1 MLKKVLMGAFTT
13 LSIGIMLSL
22 NTVSAKALSNIK
34 IDESNNVQLIANYE
48 DISEVTA
55 VQLSLKVDSDVD
67 ADISFE
73 FNSENSIKI
82 SEYRYNAKTNC
93 LNIYMSDSKSLF
105 KGDESLDIGTVSAI
119 DAKGNAVDVKID
131 VVKDSL
137 KYVYQNVLEN
147 DEFEVD
153 IATKPATT
161 TTQTTTS
168 TTKPTTTTTKA
179 TTTTTKATTTTTK
192 ATTSTTKPTTT
203 TTKAT
208 TTTTKPTTTMTTTTT
223 TNPTTTATTSTTTA
237 TTESTTTTT
246 VTTTEKPVTTVA
258 TTTAANNG
266 HVASDDEFCQ
276 WAIND
281 YKNTTEIT
289 AANAELVEN
298 VDGMYEITL
307 SDEEGKVLDTYTIN
321 PDTGVGTNSAN
332 EEVNLP
338 QTGNNSMKN
347 ILIAVLAL
355 ILTGFGLCVVKISG
369 VIRRE
374 EYEK

>member
-34 IDESNNVQLIANYE
+34 IDELNNVQLIANYE

-82 SEYRYNAKTNC
+82 SEYRYNAKKNY

-105 KGDESLDIGTVSAI
+105 NGDETLDIGTVSAI

-131 VVKDSL
+131 VVEDSL
-137 KYVYQNVLEN
+137 KYVYQSVLEN

-161 TTQTTTS
+161 TTQTTTT

-179 TTTTTKATTTTTK
+179 TT
-192 ATTSTTKPTTT
+192 TTKPTTT

-208 TTTTKPTTTMTTTTT
+208 TTTTKPTTTITTTTDLTTTESTTTTT
-223 TNPTTTATTSTTTA
+223 TTALTTT
-237 TTESTTTTT
+237 TTTTT

-281 YKNTTEIT
+281 YKNTTDVT

-347 ILIAVLAL
+347 ILLAVFSL
-355 ILTGFGLCVVKISG
+355 ILIGFGFCVVKISG
-369 VIRRE
+369 VIRRD

>member
-1 MLKKVLMGAFTT
+1 MLKKVLMGVFTT

-22 NTVSAKALSNIK
+22 NTSSAKALSNIK

-105 KGDESLDIGTVSAI
+105 NGDETLDIGTVSAI
-119 DAKGNAVDVKID
+119 DAKGNAVDVRVD
-131 VVKDSL
+131 VVEDSL
-137 KYVYQNVLEN
+137 KYVYQSVLEN

-153 IATKPATT
+153 IATKPAITTT
-161 TTQTTTS
+161 TTQTTT
-168 TTKPTTTTTKA
+168 T
-179 TTTTTKATTTTTK
+179 
-192 ATTSTTKPTTT
+192 TTKPTTT

-208 TTTTKPTTTMTTTTT
+208 TTTTKPTTTTTKATTTTTKSTTTMTTTTT
-223 TNPTTTATTSTTTA
+223 TNPTTTESTTTA
-237 TTESTTTTT
+237 STT
-246 VTTTEKPVTTVA
+246 TTTEKPVTTVA
-258 TTTAANNG
+258 TTTTANNG

-281 YKNTTEIT
+281 YKNTTDVT

-307 SDEEGKVLDTYTIN
+307 SDEEGNVLDTYTIN

-347 ILIAVLAL
+347 ILLAVFSL
-355 ILTGFGLCVVKISG
+355 ILIGFGFCVVKISG
-369 VIRRE
+369 VIRRD

>member
-22 NTVSAKALSNIK
+22 NTVNAKALSNIK

-82 SEYRYNAKTNC
+82 SEYRYNAKKNC
-93 LNIYMSDSKSLF
+93 LNIYISDSKSIF
-105 KGDESLDIGTVSAI
+105 NGDETLDIGTVSAI

-131 VVKDSL
+131 VVEDSL

-153 IATKPATT
+153 IATKLATTTT
-161 TTQTTTS
+161 TTQTTT
-168 TTKPTTTTTKA
+168 TTAKPTTTTTKA
-179 TTTTTKATTTTTK
+179 TTT
-192 ATTSTTKPTTT
+192 TTKPTTT

-208 TTTTKPTTTMTTTTT
+208 TTTTKPTTTITTT
-223 TNPTTTATTSTTTA
+223 TNLT
-237 TTESTTTTT
+237 TTESTTTTTTT

-258 TTTAANNG
+258 TTTAVNNG
-266 HVASDDEFCQ
+266 HVASNDEFCQ

-281 YKNTTEIT
+281 YKNTTDVT

-347 ILIAVLAL
+347 ILLAVFSL
-355 ILTGFGLCVVKISG
+355 ILIGFGFCVVKISG
-369 VIRRE
+369 VIRRD